1 MVVCFQAYVSHIF
14 SLPLITCTVIH
25 HKVLPFIVFCYQ
37 LTVFLSSLSMLIY
50 ICIMA
55 VFYILEFLKALEIFF
70 WNYRWHNM
78 LQTMAMVK
86 LLPIML
92 INVSGTSYHY
102 WWKSLYYIVQ
112 ILSGSVIL
120 LCNCSHLMMD
130 CRNWVSI

>member
-1 MVVCFQAYVSHIF
+1 MF
-14 SLPLITCTVIH
+14 PG
-25 HKVLPFIVFCYQ
+25 
-37 LTVFLSSLSMLIY
+37 
-50 ICIMA
+50 ICITYFQLA
-55 VFYILEFLKALEIFF
+55 SNYLYCYTSQSVAFYCFLLPTHCILVITLHAHLHLHYGSFLYTWVPKSFGNFL

-102 WWKSLYYIVQ
+102 WWKSSYYIVQ